1 MRGFVHERS
10 PFFMQLFK
18 ALWLTVACLF
28 SFSVMAQEVIP
39 LWSAN
44 SMPNVLAGAQS
55 TTITEKSVTSG
66 GILRISDVLTPT
78 LTVYPAKGPSTIAA
92 RSAVM
97 ICPGGGYSILA
108 AEHEGSDIANWF
120 AERGITAFV
129 LKYRL
134 PDARLQQTPHEV
146 PLSDAMQ
153 GMRLIRQQAARYNLD
168 PNRIG
173 VMGFSAGGH
182 LAATLSTHY
191 NKGPQADQQ
200 AKPNFSILMYPVI
213 TFGKKAHAGSR
224 TKLLGAL
231 ATDST
236 WVTYYSNEK
245 QVSSATPPT
254 FLVHS
259 MDDKT
264 VPVENS
270 IDYYLACLQ
279 QKVTAEMHLYPTGGH
294 GFALR
299 TKPGESVAN
308 WPTALESWLKQ
319 LAFGN

>member
-1 MRGFVHERS
+1 MYLS
-10 PFFMQLFK
+10 T
-18 ALWLTVACLF
+18 LTRLGVACLF
-28 SFSVMAQEVIP
+28 SMTAMAQEVLP
-39 LWSAN
+39 LWPAN
-44 SMPNVLAGAQS
+44 NMPNVLAGAQS

-66 GILRISDVLTPT
+66 GIMRISDVVTPT
-78 LTVYPAKGPSTIAA
+78 LTVYPAKNAA
-92 RSAVM
+92 TLAATGTAVM

-108 AEHEGSDIANWF
+108 AEHEGSAIANWF

-134 PDARLQQTPHEV
+134 PDPRLQQTPHEA
-146 PLSDAMQ
+146 PLADAMQ
-153 GMRLIRQQAARYNLD
+153 GMRLIRQQAKRYNIN
-168 PNRIG
+168 PNQIG

-182 LAATLSTHY
+182 LASTLSTHY
-191 NKGPQADQQ
+191 DKGPGADQL

-213 TFGKKAHAGSR
+213 TFGDKAHAGSR
-224 TKLLGAL
+224 TKLLGTL
-231 ATDST
+231 ATDPS
-236 WVTYYSNEK
+236 WINYYSNEK
-245 QVSSATPPT
+245 QVSATTPPT

-279 QKVTAEMHLYPTGGH
+279 QKIPAEMHLYPTGGH

-299 TKPGESVAN
+299 TKAGESVAT
-308 WPTALESWLKQ
+308 WPIALENWLKQ
-319 LAFGN
+319 LPVGK